1 MTPGELIAK
10 LRGDGITLRRD
21 GESLRVTSNTGKIH
35 AEIKSLILENKPALL
50 EYLGS
55 AAPGDGF
62 PASFAGRL
70 FSTLKPVESLPIVR
84 THSPTGACSHSRR
97 KESRASL
104 PCFECFL
111 ETRPAESGERP
122 GGQKSRMKPPR
133 RNREKG
139 MFEPN
144 EAPRHFRNLLN

>member
-55 AAPGDGF
+55 AAPGDGL
-62 PASFAGRL
+62 PASSPDVSSALSSPSEPPYR
-70 FSTLKPVESLPIVR
+70 SYTLPDGSVLALTRE
-84 THSPTGACSHSRR
+84 
-97 KESRASL
+97 E
-104 PCFECFL
+104 FEGVVAVF
-111 ETRPAESGERP
+111 
-122 GGQKSRMKPPR
+122 RMLWR
-133 RNREKG
+133 QDQRNQEKG
-139 MFEPN
+139 R
-144 EAPRHFRNLLN
+144 AAKKAA